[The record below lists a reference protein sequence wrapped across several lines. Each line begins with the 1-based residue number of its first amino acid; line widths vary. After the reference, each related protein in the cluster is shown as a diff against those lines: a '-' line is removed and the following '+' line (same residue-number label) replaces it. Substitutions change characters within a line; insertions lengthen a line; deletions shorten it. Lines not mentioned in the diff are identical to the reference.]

1 MSRRA
6 LTKGSMPLARAFAP
20 RAATVQSPLV
30 LFTSTPPPSFRAQ
43 HLHRLD
49 ASAPRRAFFSLPD
62 LPSPPQTLTATR
74 ILPYSSADLY
84 TLVSDVDAYSKFVP
98 YCSQSRVTKWSD
110 PDPSRPDS
118 PKSPIQADL
127 RVGWGGFEE
136 TFTSRLRCVPGQSVE
151 ALSGADALD
160 PSASRE
166 QIKDAGG
173 AVFKSLVTKWQIR
186 PVDSANNQTRVDLVI
201 RFQFANPLYAAVS
214 AAVSEKVAGVM
225 IEAFEKRARSILG
238 TPKSALK

>member
-1 MSRRA
+1 
-6 LTKGSMPLARAFAP
+6 MPLARALAP
-20 RAATVQSPLV
+20 RATTAPSPL
-30 LFTSTPPPSFRAQ
+30 LLYTATTPPSFCAQ
-43 HLHRLD
+43 PLLRLD

-62 LPSPPQTLTATR
+62 LPSSPQTLTATR
-74 ILPYSSADLY
+74 ILPYSSTHLY

-98 YCSQSRVTKWSD
+98 YCSQSRVTRWAD
-110 PDPSRPDS
+110 PDPSRPDA
-118 PKSPIQADL
+118 PRSPIQADL

-136 TFTSRLRCVPGQSVE
+136 TFTSRLRCVPGESVE

-160 PSASRE
+160 ASATRE
-166 QIKDAGG
+166 QVKDAGG

-186 PVDSANNQTRVDLVI
+186 PVDSASNQTRVDLVI

-238 TPKSALK
+238 TPKAALK